1 MSRLSPRRVRQL
13 ADFLAANL
21 CIVSVLALSFVGM
34 LLLSSFTRDPIALS
48 TIPLL
53 GASVAVTLAAVA
65 LSPEATW
72 SRIGLGRRSAPGLLW
87 GTVLGGAA
95 VGGLV
100 LAAVALEWAAW
111 TPPNPSAIRF
121 DWRETRLMGLA
132 LLAVGAAG
140 EELAFRGL
148 ALQFL
153 ARAAGPSAAVAV
165 TSAGFAWLHGQ
176 NPGLTDLAQVNTA
189 LFGAA
194 FGIAALRRRSLW
206 PVIGLHF
213 GWNAAQ
219 VGLGVNT
226 SGITIR
232 LTELNLELGGARWL
246 TGGDYGLEG
255 GVLATGMAVAL
266 GAGFALLPRRKG
278 GRQLLWQADRA
289 GAGPA
294 ALAGAGAR
302 GVGPRLAGRKDNEAD
317 GDPAG

>member
-1 MSRLSPRRVRQL
+1 MRQL

-21 CIVSVLALSFVGM
+21 CIVSVLALSVVGT

-53 GASVAVTLAAVA
+53 GASLAVTLAAVA
-65 LSPEATW
+65 LSPEVTW
-72 SRIGLGRRSAPGLLW
+72 SRIGLGRRSAPGVLW
-87 GTVLGGAA
+87 GAALGGAA

-100 LAAVALEWAAW
+100 LAAVALEWAVW

-132 LLAVGAAG
+132 LIAVGAAG

-194 FGIAALRRRSLW
+194 FGIAALRRCSLW

-219 VGLGVNT
+219 VGLGINT

-232 LTELNLELGGARWL
+232 LTELNLELGGTRWL

-278 GRQLLWQADRA
+278 GQHLLWQADRSRGGGRS
-289 GAGPA
+289 GARSA
-294 ALAGAGAR
+294 ALAGTGAR
-302 GVGPRLAGRKDNEAD
+302 GVGTRSAEGEDSEAD
-317 GDPAG
+317 GNPAR